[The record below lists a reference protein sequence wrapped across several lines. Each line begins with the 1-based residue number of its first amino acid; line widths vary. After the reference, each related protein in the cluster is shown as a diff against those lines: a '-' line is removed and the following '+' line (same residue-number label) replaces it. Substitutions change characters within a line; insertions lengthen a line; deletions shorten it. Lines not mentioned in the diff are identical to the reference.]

1 MLARNIHDEDTIE
14 LQLSATELELLSQ
27 AAAEA
32 EAREA
37 QAPGPQM
44 RATPGEPAAPG
55 VEAAP
60 VAVPGIPAAIPAAT
74 IAAAETPPLPAVVP
88 TASVAAAPVAKL
100 AALRAVAIAP
110 TLVPVA
116 FPERTAHSAP
126 RAPAVAP
133 GAAPAR
139 PTERA
144 RGSLQ
149 LVPNAPPPTPAP
161 STGRPTPGR
170 QTLRSIGRRVFRPST
185 FGVRTA
191 AALVS
196 VAVVI
201 AIALWPRTPT
211 PEPAVTPTTTP
222 APTGVQ
228 PVLGP
233 LHEATPPAAAVGV
246 TPPSTEPPV
255 LRIQNPFDPTEVFE
269 FPAGT
274 AYVDARDQ
282 VAQLLITRARARN
295 GMQDSSTSTVAPT
308 NPPRTAGKASF
319 AQQL

>member
-14 LQLSATELELLSQ
+14 LQLSATELELLNQ

-32 EAREA
+32 EAREP

-44 RATPGEPAAPG
+44 CGTPGEPAAPG

-60 VAVPGIPAAIPAAT
+60 VAAPELPAAIPAAT

-88 TASVAAAPVAKL
+88 TASVAAAPLAKP
-100 AALRAVAIAP
+100 AALRAVTVAP

-149 LVPNAPPPTPAP
+149 LVPITPPPPTP
-161 STGRPTPGR
+161 STARPTPGR

-196 VAVVI
+196 VAAVI

-233 LHEATPPAAAVGV
+233 LNEATPPAAAVGV
-246 TPPSTEPPV
+246 APPSTEPPV

-295 GMQDSSTSTVAPT
+295 GMQDSSTSTIPPA
-308 NPPRTAGKASF
+308 NPPRTASKASF